1 MSGLTNKQSKQKL
14 SKELK
19 QETKPEPKQELS
31 PLREALLTLL
41 SDGQFHSGEQLG
53 EQLSVSRAAVSKHV
67 QAIKSLGLEIYS
79 VSGKGYR
86 LAVPLQLLDQD
97 RLSRELAPQMVE
109 LVPVIGS
116 TNQHWLAKLNQL
128 NNGDICVAECQ
139 TAGRGRRG
147 RTWVSPFGGQ
157 LIMSMYWRLEQG
169 MAAAMGLSLVVGIA
183 VVEALEAQGFSGVE
197 LKWPNDLY
205 VNGRKLAGIL
215 VEMSGTAGGPCQ
227 LVIGLGLNLLLP
239 ASEQAQISQPFAE
252 LAELGEIHD
261 RNGLVIA
268 LSRHLQHC
276 LSIFEAKGINAFRE
290 QWNQLDYFH
299 GKPVRVLMGEQAIH
313 GIARGI
319 DEQGALLLEL
329 ADGKIKRYLGGE
341 VSLRPE

>member
-1 MSGLTNKQSKQKL
+1 MS
-14 SKELK
+14 ELK
-19 QETKPEPKQELS
+19 SEPKPEPKQELS

-53 EQLSVSRAAVSKHV
+53 EQLAVSRAAVSKHV
-67 QAIKSLGLEIYS
+67 QAIKALGLEVYS

-86 LAVPLQLLDQD
+86 LAVPLQLLDQY
-97 RLSRELAPQMVE
+97 RLSRELAPQRVD
-109 LVPVIGS
+109 LIPVIGS
-116 TNQHWLAKLNQL
+116 TNQHWLSQLNQL

-147 RTWVSPFGGQ
+147 RSWVSPFGGQ

-183 VVEALEAQGFSGVE
+183 VVESLAAQGFSGVQ

-239 ASEQAQISQPFAE
+239 SSEQARISQPFAE
-252 LAELGEIHD
+252 LAELGDIND

-268 LSRHLQHC
+268 LSQHLQHS
-276 LSIFEAKGINAFRE
+276 LDIFEAQGIRAFRE
-290 QWNQLDYFH
+290 QWNQLDYFN
-299 GKPVRVLMGEQAIH
+299 GKPVRILMGEQVIQ
-313 GIARGI
+313 GTARGI

-329 ADGKIKRYLGGE
+329 ADGKIKRFLGGE
-341 VSLRPE
+341 VSLRAEEPRA

>member
-1 MSGLTNKQSKQKL
+1 MSKL
-14 SKELK
+14 SPEPK
-19 QETKPEPKQELS
+19 QELKQELS

-41 SDGQFHSGEQLG
+41 ADGQFHSGEQLG
-53 EQLSVSRAAVSKHV
+53 ERLCVSRAAVSKHI
-67 QAIKSLGLEIYS
+67 QAIKALGLEVYS

-97 RLSRELAPQMVE
+97 RLSRELAPQRVE

-116 TNQHWLAKLNQL
+116 TNQHWLAQL
-128 NNGDICVAECQ
+128 SLLSNGDICVAECQ

-147 RTWVSPFGGQ
+147 RSWISPFGGQ
-157 LIMSMYWRLEQG
+157 LIMSMYWRLDQG

-183 VVEALEAQGFSGVE
+183 LVEALATQGFSGVQ

-227 LVIGLGLNLLLP
+227 LVIGLGINLLLP
-239 ASEQAQISQPFAE
+239 STEQARISQPFAE
-252 LAELGEIHD
+252 LSELGKITD

-276 LSIFEAKGINAFRE
+276 LSIFETHGIAAFRE
-290 QWNQLDYFH
+290 QWNQLDYFN
-299 GKPVRVLMGEQAIH
+299 GKAVRVLMGEQVVT

-329 ADGKIKRYLGGE
+329 SDGKVQRYLGGE
-341 VSLRPE
+341 VSLRGE

>member
-1 MSGLTNKQSKQKL
+1 MS
-14 SKELK
+14 EL
-19 QETKPEPKQELS
+19 KQELS

-41 SDGQFHSGEQLG
+41 ADGQFHSGEQLG
-53 EQLSVSRAAVSKHV
+53 EQLAVSRAAISKHI
-67 QAIKSLGLEIYS
+67 QAIKTLGLEVYS

-86 LAVPLQLLDQD
+86 LAVPLQLLDQA
-97 RLSRELAPQMVE
+97 RLTRELTPQRVE

-116 TNQHWLAKLNQL
+116 TNQHWLGLLDQL

-147 RTWVSPFGGQ
+147 RSWVSPFGGQ
-157 LIMSMYWRLEQG
+157 LIMSMYWQLEQG

-183 VVEALEAQGFSGVE
+183 VVEALAAQGFSGVE

-227 LVIGLGLNLLLP
+227 LVIGLGINLLLP
-239 ASEQAQISQPFAE
+239 ATEQQRISQPFAE
-252 LAELGEIHD
+252 LTELGDITD
-261 RNGLVIA
+261 RNGLTIA
-268 LSRHLQHC
+268 LSQHLQQS
-276 LSIFEAKGINAFRE
+276 LTLFEAQGITAFRE
-290 QWNQLDYFH
+290 QWNQLDYFN
-299 GKPVRVLMGEQAIH
+299 GKAVQVMMGEQTVH

-319 DEQGALLLEL
+319 DHQGALLLEL
-329 ADGKIKRYLGGE
+329 ANGEFKQFYGGE
-341 VSLRPE
+341 VSLRGA

>member
-1 MSGLTNKQSKQKL
+1 MS
-14 SKELK
+14 
-19 QETKPEPKQELS
+19 ELS
-31 PLREALLTLL
+31 PLRESLLTLL
-41 SDGQFHSGEQLG
+41 ADGQFHSGEQLG
-53 EQLSVSRAAVSKHV
+53 ERLEVSRAAISKHI
-67 QAIKSLGLEIYS
+67 QAIKALGLEVYS

-86 LAVPLQLLDQD
+86 LAVPLQLLDQQ
-97 RLSRELAPQMVE
+97 RLSRELAPQRVD
-109 LVPVIGS
+109 LIPVIGS
-116 TNQHWLAKLNQL
+116 TNQHWLSELAQL
-128 NNGDICVAECQ
+128 NKGDICVAECQ

-147 RTWVSPFGGQ
+147 RCWVSPFGGQ

-183 VVEALEAQGFSGVE
+183 LVEALEVQGFSGVQ

-205 VNGRKLAGIL
+205 VHGRKLAGIL

-227 LVIGLGLNLLLP
+227 LVIGLGVNLLLP
-239 ASEQAQISQPFAE
+239 ASEQERISQPFAE

-276 LSIFEAKGINAFRE
+276 LSMFEAQGISAFRE
-290 QWNQLDYFH
+290 QWNQLDYFN
-299 GKPVRVLMGEQAIH
+299 GKAVRVLMGEQVIQ
-313 GIARGI
+313 GTARGI

-329 ADGKIKRYLGGE
+329 ADGTIKRYLGGE
-341 VSLRPE
+341 VSLRAEDSQKP

>member
-1 MSGLTNKQSKQKL
+1 MS
-14 SKELK
+14 
-19 QETKPEPKQELS
+19 ELS
-31 PLREALLTLL
+31 PLRQALVALLA
-41 SDGQFHSGEQLG
+41 DGQFHSGEQLG
-53 EQLSVSRAAVSKHV
+53 EQLLVSRAAISKHI
-67 QAIKSLGLEIYS
+67 QAIKALGLEIYS

-86 LAVPLQLLDQD
+86 LAVPLQLLDHP
-97 RLSRELAPQMVE
+97 RLSQALAPQRVE
-109 LVPVIGS
+109 LKPVIGS
-116 TNQHWLAKLNQL
+116 TNQHWLSQLAHL

-147 RTWVSPFGGQ
+147 RAWVSPFGGQ

-183 VVEALEAQGFSGVE
+183 IVEALNAQGFKGVA

-215 VEMSGTAGGPCQ
+215 VEMSGTAGGSCH
-227 LVIGLGLNLLLP
+227 LVIGVGLNLLLP
-239 ASEQAQISQPFAE
+239 TPEQAHISQPVAE
-252 LAELGEIHD
+252 LAELGEIKD

-268 LSRHLQHC
+268 LSQHLQHC
-276 LSIFEAKGINAFRE
+276 LAIFEAQGIAAFQE
-290 QWNQLDYFH
+290 QWNRLDYFN
-299 GKPVRVLMGEQAIH
+299 GKAVKVLMSEQVIH

-329 ADGKIKRYLGGE
+329 SNGSIQRYLGGE
-341 VSLRPE
+341 VSLRGE